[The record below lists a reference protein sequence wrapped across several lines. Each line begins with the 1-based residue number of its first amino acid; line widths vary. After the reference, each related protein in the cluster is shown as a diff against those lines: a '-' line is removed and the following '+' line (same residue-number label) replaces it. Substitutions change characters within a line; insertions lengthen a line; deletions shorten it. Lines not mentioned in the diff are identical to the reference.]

1 MAFEWNRIHKWE
13 ENHESTITEEVYE
26 YVFEAYGVSEVGEL
40 TQEQINEIEEFRNTE
55 ISEYSVMQI
64 GFSNLLSDWDYAN
77 EG

>member
-1 MAFEWNRIHKWE
+1 MSFEWNRIHKWE
-13 ENHESTITEEVYE
+13 ENHERSITDDVFE
-26 YVFEAYGVSEVGEL
+26 YVCEAYGVSEVGEL
-40 TQEQINEIEEFRNTE
+40 TEEQIAEIEEFRNTE